1 MRCDDDGQ
9 KNQYQ
14 YDDTSHGKRILAQA
28 SHTILEK
35 CGRLTHDI
43 LLLLFLIC
51 RLLEICLI
59 EFAQIYLCRQNLS
72 MFQLHYFYPS
82 FRTLLKCDSW
92 IDELICNIGQQVC
105 HNHQNCEENCRCHN
119 HRIVSVGNTCYER
132 RSQSS
137 DGKNILNNHGTCQNV
152 CNHRSHISDNRNQR
166 VAQRMFE
173 NDFPA
178 RNTFRSRGTDV
189 ILVQGIQHTGLCQTC
204 DVRHRINTQRDN
216 RQYIVRTRGRPYREP
231 AEL

>member
-28 SHTILEK
+28 SHTILEE
-35 CGRLTHDI
+35 CGRLTHNI

-105 HNHQNCEENCRCHN
+105 HNH
-119 HRIVSVGNTCYER
+119 
-132 RSQSS
+132 
-137 DGKNILNNHGTCQNV
+137 
-152 CNHRSHISDNRNQR
+152 
-166 VAQRMFE
+166 
-173 NDFPA
+173 
-178 RNTFRSRGTDV
+178 
-189 ILVQGIQHTGLCQTC
+189 
-204 DVRHRINTQRDN
+204 
-216 RQYIVRTRGRPYREP
+216 
-231 AEL
+231 